1 MNDLEK
7 LLNQV
12 YPIIVKD
19 NAEKEAQLQR
29 GELFNVFRVLK
40 LTSDEVRT
48 HSAFLAELL
57 NPNGSHGMS
66 DKFLRLFIRTIPE
79 LKDME
84 FDTLSAKVF
93 VEYYI
98 GEINKEGTEGGRLDI
113 LIESRT
119 NAIVLENKIYAG
131 DQPKQLLRYHN
142 YVQKYKKS
150 FLLYLTLDR
159 HSPSEDSTDNK
170 KFDYI
175 PIGYN
180 SEILEWLDQCRKEAA
195 MKPTL
200 RETIS
205 QYIHLI
211 KQLTNQDT
219 DMAQEITKLVAGEE
233 TYARS
238 AIEIIRA
245 KDKIQTT
252 LLTEMWNKVYENIKK
267 PNQEDNIKWVYNNE
281 SLKDINDFHDKI
293 DGYYKNKPKPHG
305 LEIVVGNW
313 KEYTLN
319 FRIEVEWN
327 LYYGFVLRKNGEFEI
342 QNDIRKEIKDK
353 FEEFESKWEN
363 SDDWICWKYPDFHDK
378 NDKCNFKD
386 FNSIALDFI
395 YNKNDFFDNFIK
407 ECKECIDQIKQKIG
421 SKNE

>member
-219 DMAQEITKLVAGEE
+219 NMAQEITKLVAVEE

-238 AIEIIRA
+238 AIGIIRA

-252 LLTEMWNKVYENIKK
+252 LLAEMWNKVYENIKT
-267 PNQEDNIKWVYNNE
+267 PDHEDNIKWVYDVDLLENYG
-281 SLKDINDFHDKI
+281 DFREKI
-293 DGYYKNKPKPHG
+293 DSYYKNKIKRHG

-313 KEYTLN
+313 KEDYTLN
-319 FRIEVEWN
+319 FRIGVNYN
-327 LYYGFVLRKNGEFEI
+327 LHFGFVLRGKNGNVEYQNNIREEI
-342 QNDIRKEIKDK
+342 PVDTI
-353 FEEFESKWEN
+353 FKWEN
-363 SDDWICWKYPDFHDK
+363 KLEELWICWKYPNFSK
-378 NDKCNFKD
+378 ECNFMT

-407 ECKECIDQIKQKIG
+407 ECNECIDQIKQKID

>member
-93 VEYYI
+93 VEYHI

-219 DMAQEITKLVAGEE
+219 NMAQEITKLVAVEE

-238 AIEIIRA
+238 AIGIIRA

-252 LLTEMWNKVYENIKK
+252 LLAEMWNKVYENIKT
-267 PNQEDNIKWVYNNE
+267 PDQEDNIKWVYDVDLLENYG
-281 SLKDINDFHDKI
+281 DFREKI
-293 DGYYKNKPKPHG
+293 DSYYKNKIKRHG

-313 KEYTLN
+313 KEDYTLN
-319 FRIEVEWN
+319 FRIGVNYN
-327 LYYGFVLRKNGEFEI
+327 LHFGFVLRGKNGNVEYQNNIREEI
-342 QNDIRKEIKDK
+342 PVDTI
-353 FEEFESKWEN
+353 FKWEN
-363 SDDWICWKYPDFHDK
+363 KLEELWICWKYPNFSK
-378 NDKCNFKD
+378 ECNFMT

-407 ECKECIDQIKQKIG
+407 ECNECIDQIKQKIG